1 MINKTDLHSIIHK
14 YFLNGKVET
23 VKWSIKDKV
32 LSIEFMDLG
41 GSFIGNLK
49 YEEIDLPNV
58 EVGFGSTSR
67 FLKLLAILNGE
78 LYIDFI
84 SQGGIIEKMT
94 LDDSKFNIKYA
105 LYALEGVPKVA
116 TLDEYPEIDVE
127 ISLTTEDIESLLK
140 ANHAISENNEFSIKI
155 DKNLDGEDMVNFIF
169 GENSPHSN
177 KVTYGVRGNVI
188 NNFDVDFR
196 FDSELLKEILGANKK
211 CLEGIIK
218 FSTKG
223 LLHYIF
229 KEEGCSTDYY
239 TTRKV

>member
-23 VKWSIKDKV
+23 VKWVVKDKT
-32 LSIEFMDLG
+32 LNIEFMDLG

-49 YEEIDLPNV
+49 CENIDFPDIEI
-58 EVGFGSTSR
+58 GIGSTTR
-67 FLKLLAILNGE
+67 LLKLLAILNGE
-78 LYIDFI
+78 LYVDFI
-84 SQGGIIEKMT
+84 SQENIIEKMT
-94 LDDSKFNIKYA
+94 LDDSKFNIKYS

-127 ISLTTEDIESLLK
+127 IPLTTEDIESLLK
-140 ANHAISENNEFSIKI
+140 ANHAISENNEFTIKV
-155 DKNLDGEDMVNFIF
+155 DKSLDGEDMINFIF

-177 KVTYGVRGNVI
+177 KVTYGIRGKVI